1 MNHREEVAQA
11 ERRHAAAEGHA
22 KSLAARREDLT
33 EQVAQSK
40 GRLAAARRA
49 EENAAAA
56 IAVLLQHHDAL
67 LAELQAK

>member
-1 MNHREEVAQA
+1 MNHRGEAAQA
-11 ERRHAAAEGHA
+11 GRRHAAAKGHA

-33 EQVAQSK
+33 GQVAQGK
-40 GRLAAARRA
+40 GGLAAARRA
-49 EENAAAA
+49 GENAAAA